1 METDNSKP
9 IEEFFQLLKQFKDA
23 DNETKLN
30 NKVMNAIDKGYPQYN
45 ELKNKNKEL
54 RQIRV
59 SVGHK
64 MDDIYDEFPDTI
76 DLILKARERINKPTA
91 ILGGRRKTKSLKRRR
106 KTNKK
111 ISRKYS

>member
-1 METDNSKP
+1 M
-9 IEEFFQLLKQFKDA
+9 
-23 DNETKLN
+23 KLN

-59 SVGHK
+59 EAGHQ

-76 DLILKARERINKPTA
+76 DLILLT
-91 ILGGRRKTKSLKRRR
+91 
-106 KTNKK
+106 
-111 ISRKYS
+111 